1 MKESFLHQLLQG
13 YLYAYTEEDLRSRM
27 ERYKWQVCGKQFV
40 VLYVQLT
47 GITSMEGKF
56 KFGDEGLVTFA
67 SVNMIEELADSY
79 FEQSSTINFHDLG
92 SGVLLILP
100 EGAMCGND

>member
-1 MKESFLHQLLQG
+1 MAGVRK
-13 YLYAYTEEDLRSRM
+13 A
-27 ERYKWQVCGKQFV
+27 VCRAV
-40 VLYVQLT
+40 CALT

-79 FEQSSTINFHDLG
+79 FEQSAQLTSM
-92 SGVLLILP
+92 ILVRECADFAGREP
-100 EGAMCGND
+100 CGND